1 MAGKRVRFARQAD
14 EYLNGLLRYIAE
26 HSGSSRA
33 HAIEAR
39 LRERLALLASRPRI
53 GRPAPDFGPDARS
66 STMQPWII
74 YYRPLLDG
82 DGVQIV
88 RIVDSRRDLDRLFR
102 QKP

>member
-1 MAGKRVRFARQAD
+1 
-14 EYLNGLLRYIAE
+14 
-26 HSGSSRA
+26 
-33 HAIEAR
+33 
-39 LRERLALLASRPRI
+39 
-53 GRPAPDFGPDARS
+53 
-66 STMQPWII
+66 MQPWII